1 MPKTRAHSRF
11 LGYQHFQMSID
22 QVVHY
27 QHLRAHAKVLRRE
40 IQGHILQDILHT

>member
-1 MPKTRAHSRF
+1 MPKPRVHSIF

-27 QHLRAHAKVLRRE
+27 QHPQVHVKVSRRE